1 MWDKVSG
8 SVGDSAGDY
17 QVKDRDR
24 VPRVNE
30 IRNEQRADFQREFQQ
45 GLSKEKTG
53 KVIDCMNDFL
63 KASNSH
69 LKFEF
74 HEELQEYYVTL
85 VDETTNEIVRE
96 IPPKK
101 LLDMYAA
108 MNEYLGIL
116 IDKKV

>member
-1 MWDKVSG
+1 MDKINGSTSG
-8 SVGDSAGDY
+8 STGES
-17 QVKDRDR
+17 QVER

-30 IRNEQRADFQREFQQ
+30 VRNEQKADFEREFHQ
-45 GLSKEKTG
+45 GLSKEKTE
-53 KVIDCMNDFL
+53 KVINSMNDFL

-74 HEELQEYYVTL
+74 HEKLQEYYVTL
-85 VDETTNEIVRE
+85 VDETNQVVRE

-108 MNEYLGIL
+108 MTEYLGIL
-116 IDKKV
+116 VDKKI

>member
-8 SVGDSAGDY
+8 SVRDSSGDY

-30 IRNEQRADFQREFQQ
+30 VRNEQKADFQREFHQ
-45 GLSKEKTG
+45 GLSKENTG
-53 KVIDCMNDFL
+53 KVIDSMNDFL

-74 HEELQEYYVTL
+74 HEKLQEYYVTL
-85 VDETTNEIVRE
+85 VDGTTNEIVRE

-108 MNEYLGIL
+108 MNEHLGVVF
-116 IDKKV
+116 DRKA

>member
-1 MWDKVSG
+1 MLDRVSG
-8 SVGDSAGDY
+8 SNLDLSGEF
-17 QVKDRDR
+17 QVKERDR

-30 IRNEQRADFQREFQQ
+30 VRAEYHADFQREFHQ
-45 GLSKEKTG
+45 GFSKENAG
-53 KVIDCMNDFL
+53 KVIDRMNDYL

-74 HEELQEYYVTL
+74 HEKLKEYYVTL
-85 VDETTNEIVRE
+85 VDGTTNEIVRE

-108 MNEYLGIL
+108 MNERLGVL
-116 IDKKV
+116 FDRKA

>member
-8 SVGDSAGDY
+8 SVGDSTSDF

-30 IRNEQRADFQREFQQ
+30 VRNEQKADFQREFHQ

-53 KVIDCMNDFL
+53 KVIDSMNDFL

-69 LKFEF
+69 LKFEY
-74 HEELQEYYVTL
+74 HEKLQEYYVTL